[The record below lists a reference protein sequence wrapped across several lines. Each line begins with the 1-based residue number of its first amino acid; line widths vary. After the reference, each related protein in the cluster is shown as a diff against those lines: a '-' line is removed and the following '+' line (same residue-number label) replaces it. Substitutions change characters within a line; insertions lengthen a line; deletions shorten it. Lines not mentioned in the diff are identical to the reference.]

1 MPCSSQSQKE
11 MVEMVL
17 ATSTLTL
24 YSGQSKLVTAR
35 SSCNSDTQGEGKL
48 ELESGEETTAMTATC
63 GQMT

>member
-1 MPCSSQSQKE
+1 MPCSSQSQKV

-35 SSCNSDTQGEGKL
+35 SSCNSDTQTER